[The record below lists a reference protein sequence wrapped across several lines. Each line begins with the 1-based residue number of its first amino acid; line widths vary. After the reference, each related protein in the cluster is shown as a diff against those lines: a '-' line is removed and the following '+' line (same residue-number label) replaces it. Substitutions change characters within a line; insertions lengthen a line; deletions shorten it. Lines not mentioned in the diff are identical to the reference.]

1 MKTVLFIKSSITG
14 ENSQSTKLALA
25 VIEELKQ
32 KEGNIRVIERD
43 LITAP
48 PPHFSSE
55 HLKAFSSSDKELTDE
70 LRKLLEWSDQAISE
84 LFKADFIVLTAPMYN
99 LAIPSNLKTWIDNIN
114 RAGKTFKYSEAG
126 AEGLVRG
133 KKVYIAIS
141 TGGVYSELP
150 LKEFDHTE
158 SYLRAMLQFLGMK
171 DIKVFR
177 VEGTAMPGVK
187 ETALKKAVNE
197 VKLFLS

>member
-14 ENSQSTKLALA
+14 DNSQSTKLALT
-25 VIEELKQ
+25 IIDKI
-32 KEGNIRVIERD
+32 KKNKGSIKIIERD

-55 HLKAFSSSDKELTDE
+55 HLKAFSSSDKELTDD

-84 LFKADFIVLTAPMYN
+84 LFKADFIVITAPMYN

-126 AEGLVRG
+126 AEGLVKG
-133 KKVYIAIS
+133 KKVFITIS
-141 TGGVYSELP
+141 TGGIYSELP

-158 SYLRAMLQFLGMK
+158 SYLRAMLQFLGMT

-177 VEGTAMPGVK
+177 VEGTAMPGIK
-187 ETALKKAVNE
+187 ETAFEKAVENM
-197 VKLFLS
+197 KL